1 MNILLA
7 VCGGIAAFKS
17 AQLVSDLTKRNH
29 CVQVIMTKNAREF
42 ISPLTLSTLSKNP
55 VYFDM
60 FLENEDY
67 SHVKHIELAKWAD
80 VVIVVPATANMIA
93 KLAHGIADD
102 LVSTTILAV
111 NKKPIIV
118 IPAMNT
124 MMLNNQATVY
134 NLNLLTERGY
144 HIMDSDCGLLAC
156 GDVGKGKIPELDK
169 IIEYVEMV
177 AFSDKRLLNKKVLIS
192 AGPTVEAIDPV
203 RFISNHSTGK
213 MGYALA
219 RAAIKLGAEV
229 ILVSGPTN
237 LKAPLNAKVINVL
250 SACDMAM
257 AMKEYV
263 CDVDYVIM
271 AAAVADYRPKHI
283 SEHKIKKDGNSNM
296 MLELINNPD
305 IILDLIEYKS
315 NNCKVCGFAMESRD
329 LVENGLKKLKSK
341 NMDMIVCNNILDAG
355 AGFGYD
361 TNIITIIDNNGLI
374 ELPIMSKDEC
384 ALKIIDHLIN
394 LGD

>member
-17 AQLVSDLTKRNH
+17 AQLVSDLVKRNH
-29 CVQVIMTKNAREF
+29 NVQVIMTKNACEF

-55 VYFDM
+55 VFCDM
-60 FLENEDY
+60 FLENDDY
-67 SHVKHIELAKWAD
+67 SHVKHIELAKWAQ

-102 LVSTTILAV
+102 LVSTTILAI
-111 NKKPIIV
+111 NLKPIII

-124 MMLNNQATVY
+124 MMLNNQATVA
-134 NLNLLTERGY
+134 NLDLLALRKY
-144 HIMDSDCGLLAC
+144 HIMESDCGLLAC

-169 IIEYVEMV
+169 IIEYVEMI

-192 AGPTVEAIDPV
+192 AGPTVEAMDPV
-203 RFISNHSTGK
+203 RFISNHSSGK

-219 RAAIKLGAEV
+219 KVALKLGAEV

-237 LKAPLNAKVINVL
+237 LKAPLNAKVINVF
-250 SACDMAM
+250 SACEMLKV
-257 AMKEYV
+257 MKEYV
-263 CDVDYVIM
+263 GEVDYVIM
-271 AAAVADYRPKHI
+271 AGAVADYRPKHT
-283 SEHKIKKDGNSNM
+283 SEHKIKKEGNCEIV
-296 MLELINNPD
+296 LELVNNPD
-305 IILDLIEYKS
+305 IISSLIELKS
-315 NNCKVCGFAMESRD
+315 SHCKVCGFAMESRD

-341 NMDMIVCNNILDAG
+341 KMDMIVCNNILDDG

-361 TNIITIIDNNGLI
+361 TNIITIIDNCGML
-374 ELPIMSKDEC
+374 ELPIMSKEEC
-384 ALKIIDHLIN
+384 AFKIIDHLIN
-394 LGD
+394 LED